1 MKFNVTDIE
10 PFDPAA
16 LGVFTAKGR
25 NKADRENK
33 LWDMIQTISDEPLK
47 YLTYETL
54 YLLSHNR

>member
-16 LGVFTAKGR
+16 LGVFTVKCR

-33 LWDMIQTISDEPLK
+33 LWHMIQTISDEPLK
-47 YLTYETL
+47 YLTYETVK
-54 YLLSHNR
+54 